1 MEKTQIVKKVGKIAA
16 NILLYV
22 FIAVCLFSVILTIS
36 SKKDADGTATIF
48 GVQMRSVL
56 SPSMEKCDATDV
68 SGYEIKDIPTGSMVF
83 IEVVPEDPEEAAQ
96 WYANL
101 KIGDVL
107 TFKYVYVKQE
117 TITHRIT
124 GIRQNADGGYTIRL
138 EGDNKNSDSDT
149 LTQTINTSEKNSPNY
164 VIGKVTGQS
173 YLLGLFVK
181 TMKSP
186 VGLICIVIIPSLIIV
201 ILEILKIIKL
211 LGADKRKQEQEEK
224 ERTANELDELR
235 RRLAEYEAGKPTE
248 TPTAKIVTGDSPP
261 GTGEDPPNNDNG
273 GTP

>member
-1 MEKTQIVKKVGKIAA
+1 MEKTQTVKKVGRIAA

-22 FIAVCLFSVILTIS
+22 FIAVCLFSVILAIS

-83 IEVVPEDPEEAAQ
+83 IEVVPENPDEAAK
-96 WYANL
+96 WYAAL
-101 KIGDVL
+101 KVGDVL

-124 GIRQNADGGYTIRL
+124 DIRQNADGGYTIRL
-138 EGDNKNSDSDT
+138 EGDNKNSDGEA
-149 LTQTINTSEKNSPNY
+149 LTQTITTSASNSPNY
-164 VIGKVTGQS
+164 IIGKVTGQS

-186 VGLICIVIIPSLIIV
+186 AGLICIVMIPSLIIV

-211 LGADKRKQEQEEK
+211 LGADKKRKEQEEK
-224 ERTANELDELR
+224 ARTANELDELR
-235 RRLAEYEAGKPTE
+235 RRLAEYETGNP
-248 TPTAKIVTGDSPP
+248 TPTPTPEVVTDVSP
-261 GTGEDPPNNDNG
+261 GTGEDPPGNDKSG
-273 GTP
+273 KAP

>member
-56 SPSMEKCDATDV
+56 SASMEKCDATDV

-211 LGADKRKQEQEEK
+211 LGADKRKKEQEEK

-248 TPTAKIVTGDSPP
+248 TPTPEIVTGDSPP
-261 GTGEDPPNNDNG
+261 GTGDDPPNNDNG

>member
-211 LGADKRKQEQEEK
+211 LGADKRKKEQEEK

-248 TPTAKIVTGDSPP
+248 TPTPEIVTGDSPP
-261 GTGEDPPNNDNG
+261 GTGDDPPNNDNG